1 MPSSAPLFPEPTLLH
16 GRKVYRAGDVRAYL
30 AAVTG
35 QPAPAPRDD
44 DNNLLTSAT
53 VRQMLGGVSRMWE
66 YRRLKEAERARNPSA
81 GERAA

>member
-1 MPSSAPLFPEPTLLH
+1 MPSPSSPLFPEPKLLF
-16 GRKVYRAGDVRAYL
+16 GRKFYRAGDVRAYL
-30 AAVTG
+30 AAVSN

-66 YRRLKEAERARNPSA
+66 HRRLKEAAQARHAERAVA
-81 GERAA
+81 